1 MKKNSIF
8 KTIMTILTTSVIT
21 VIITLLFLYGRSIT
35 TETGEKTIGNALK
48 SDNLS
53 AKLSLIKSQID
64 KAFYGSADENNL
76 EDYAVKGY
84 VAGLNDVYSE
94 YFTANEMQSFTEET
108 EGSYVGIGIYLTKN
122 TTDNQ
127 IVIYGTMKGSPAES
141 AGLQAGDVIT
151 AVDGIQCTG
160 DDYDTITTKIK
171 GKESTKVK
179 LTILRNNETKEFE
192 VERKSIE
199 VPRVTSEM
207 LDNKIGY
214 IYLESFDGENVA
226 TQFKTEYE
234 SLAKQGA
241 TTLILDLRN
250 DGGGIVDEAT
260 EIGDLFTDKD
270 QTLLIEKDKNGKEVT
285 TKAKNAKEINMK
297 VVVLVNGY
305 SASASEIL
313 TGIIKDD
320 VSGATIIGTK
330 TYGKGVIQSLYQLT
344 DGSGLKLTTN
354 EYFTPNHTKINGVGI
369 TPDVVVDNYT
379 FTGKLDKTNDTQ
391 LKKAIEVLT
400 NNK

>member
-1 MKKNSIF
+1 M
-8 KTIMTILTTSVIT
+8 
-21 VIITLLFLYGRSIT
+21 
-35 TETGEKTIGNALK
+35 
-48 SDNLS
+48 
-53 AKLSLIKSQID
+53 
-64 KAFYGSADENNL
+64 L
-76 EDYAVKGY
+76 E
-84 VAGLNDVYSE
+84 
-94 YFTANEMQSFTEET
+94 
-108 EGSYVGIGIYLTKN
+108 
-122 TTDNQ
+122 
-127 IVIYGTMKGSPAES
+127 
-141 AGLQAGDVIT
+141 
-151 AVDGIQCTG
+151 
-160 DDYDTITTKIK
+160 
-171 GKESTKVK
+171 
-179 LTILRNNETKEFE
+179 
-192 VERKSIE
+192 
-199 VPRVTSEM
+199 
-207 LDNKIGY
+207 NKIGY

-226 TQFKTEYE
+226 TQFKNEYE

-260 EIGDLFTDKD
+260 EIGNLFTDKD
-270 QTLLIEKDKNGKEVT
+270 QTLLIEKDKNEKET
-285 TKAKNAKEINMK
+285 ITKAKNNKEITMK